1 MNLTVRP
8 PVNRHGR
15 SSSSNVEQ
23 HPIPCH
29 SAGSRLEDFARKLHQ
44 NLEIES
50 PGISVFPAKLEV
62 FQLMTND
69 NLREYSQNKVL
80 LNCYFATL
88 IFFCNFCSQRF
99 SRNLAQ

>member
-44 NLEIES
+44 NLES

-62 FQLMTND
+62 FQLMTKND
-69 NLREYSQNKVL
+69 NLRENSQNKVL
-80 LNCYFATL
+80 LNCYFTTL
-88 IFFCNFCSQRF
+88 IFIAIF
-99 SRNLAQ
+99 